1 MPNNSLGGDNFG
13 NILAFSS
20 LYQWGWNDAI
30 DNAVIEFNG
39 TGPVLAFVVEDETN
53 VAPAPLPIFGAAA
66 AFGFSRKLRK
76 RIKGS
81 TNPVP
86 NSYSL

>member
-53 VAPAPLPIFGAAA
+53 VAPANCFFCPDQRRLAAHGPL
-66 AFGFSRKLRK
+66 
-76 RIKGS
+76 
-81 TNPVP
+81 
-86 NSYSL
+86 